1 MKLPNKIK
9 FNSKGL
15 IIVLFGYII
24 AQFLWWEVLL
34 VRQNNQL
41 IYERQKLLEV
51 SISDEVSLK
60 NEIVFLHEKKFQKTL
75 MIVGEG
81 TIFLLLLLYGINLI
95 RKANKRE
102 NDLLNQKNNFL
113 LSITHELKTPLATTK
128 LQLQTLKKHQ
138 LSPEKQQELINT
150 AINENERLNVLIDNV
165 LLATRMQQNEYVLS
179 KENVNLSEFVTSLIA
194 TTYARELEAGKL
206 KLDVQSNVTY
216 HIDKIAFPSIITNLI
231 DNAFKYSTEELLV
244 SFELIQKQDQI
255 IIRVSDR
262 GIGVKDEEKQQI
274 FEQFYRSGNEE
285 IRRTKGTGLGLFI
298 VKYLVE
304 QHAGVIDIKDN
315 KPQGSVFEVRFKA
328 SNLPTN

>member
-1 MKLPNKIK
+1 MKLLNKIK

-51 SISDEVSLK
+51 SISDEVSLR

-138 LSPEKQQELINT
+138 LSPEKQQELIAT
-150 AINENERLNVLIDNV
+150 AIQENERLNVLIDNV

-179 KENVNLSEFVTSLIA
+179 KENVNLSDFATGVIT
-194 TTYARELEAGKL
+194 TTYSRELDAGIL
-206 KLDVQSNVTY
+206 KLDVQSNVTC

-244 SFELIQKQDQI
+244 SFELKKNQDQI

-298 VKYLVE
+298 VKYLVN
-304 QHAGVIDIKDN
+304 QHAGEINIKDN
-315 KPQGSVFEVRFKA
+315 KPKGSVFEVKFKA
-328 SNLPTN
+328 TDLPVK

>member
-1 MKLPNKIK
+1 M
-9 FNSKGL
+9 
-15 IIVLFGYII
+15 LFGYII

-51 SISDEVSLK
+51 SISDEVSLR

-138 LSPEKQQELINT
+138 LSPEKQQELIST
-150 AINENERLNVLIDNV
+150 AINENERLNILIDNV
-165 LLATRMQQNEYVLS
+165 LLATRMQQNEYVLT
-179 KENVNLSEFVTSLIA
+179 KENANLSDFVTSVIT
-194 TTYARELEAGKL
+194 TTYARELDAGEL
-206 KLDVQSNVTY
+206 KLDVQLNISCP
-216 HIDKIAFPSIITNLI
+216 IDKIAFPSIITNLI
-231 DNAFKYSTEELLV
+231 DNAFKYSTEELFV

-262 GIGVKDEEKQQI
+262 GIGVKEEEKQQI

-298 VKYLVE
+298 VKYLVN
-304 QHAGVIDIKDN
+304 QHAGEINIKDN
-315 KPQGSVFEVRFKA
+315 KPKGSVFEVKFKDID
-328 SNLPTN
+328 LPTK